1 MERDWN
7 WKQVRSFR
15 VIFTIHRPTH
25 RLQSTGAR
33 QIPSHPCA
41 LACPPKVAGNH
52 TGQLSSTVALIHTA
66 TLNYLIV
73 RTLVNISW
81 RQSTPIQHLGYRIVP
96 VVYRQPLSPIHRFGS
111 SPTQPTLTLQG
122 W

>member
-1 MERDWN
+1 M
-7 WKQVRSFR
+7 SFSP
-15 VIFTIHRPTH
+15 FTAPPIVFN
-25 RLQSTGAR
+25 R
-33 QIPSHPCA
+33 QAPGKYPVTLA